1 MYGQCLLRLERWE
14 DTEAALLES
23 VELQGGP
30 ESTMTGNLRN
40 VMLTLAKLYEEWER
54 PEEARRWRELVP

>member
-40 VMLTLAKLYEEWER
+40 VMLTLAMLYEKWER
-54 PEEARRWRELVP
+54 PQEARHWRELVP